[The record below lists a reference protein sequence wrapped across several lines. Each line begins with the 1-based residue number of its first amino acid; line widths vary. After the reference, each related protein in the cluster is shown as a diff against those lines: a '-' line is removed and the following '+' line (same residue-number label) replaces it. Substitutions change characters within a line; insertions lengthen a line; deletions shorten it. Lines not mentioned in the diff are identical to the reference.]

1 MTVYIVIMLAF
12 IARRIFNS
20 IILLLLVSFITFA
33 VMKLDCSIPAL
44 HYELKLF
51 GHKLFLLEMQ
61 ETKVSAGD
69 PLADMRLN
77 PAISKET
84 IAAEEKRLG
93 LDKSFMQQYLTW
105 LANILHGDFGYSQT
119 NRRVIYLLKPAL
131 WNTFVLNI
139 LALLATWAI
148 AVPLGVIA
156 AVKRGSRL
164 DLSLG
169 VLSACTMSM
178 PSFVLAIFGLLIAL
192 YTGAFPI
199 GGLTS
204 TMFEEMNPL
213 EQLLDLTRHLLLPVG
228 ILTIMGLASI
238 QRQMRANL
246 LDVLDESY
254 IRTAR
259 AKGLSEPV
267 VIFKHA
273 VRNAINPLIT
283 ILGYEFSNLF
293 VGSALIEMVLSYP
306 GLGYLTLEAARKLDI
321 NIVMANLLIGSVM
334 LLLGNLLAD
343 LLLKRVD
350 PRVAEM

>member
-1 MTVYIVIMLAF
+1 MLAF
-12 IARRIFNS
+12 IIRRIFNS

-33 VMKLDCSIPAL
+33 VMKMNFTIPNISVL
-44 HYELKLF
+44 GFH
-51 GHKLFLLEMQ
+51 MQ

-77 PAISKET
+77 PSISKDT
-84 IAAEEKRLG
+84 IRAEEKRLG
-93 LDKSFMQQYLTW
+93 LDKKFTEQYFIW
-105 LANILHGDFGYSQT
+105 LGNILQGDFGYSQN
-119 NRRVIYLLKPAL
+119 NRRVIDLLKPAL
-131 WNTFVLNI
+131 WNTLILNI
-139 LALLATWAI
+139 LALLMTWAL

-156 AVKRGSRL
+156 AVKRGSKL
-164 DLSLG
+164 DLGLG
-169 VLSACTMSM
+169 ILSACSMSM

-192 YTGAFPI
+192 NTGLFPI

-204 TMFEEMNPL
+204 TMFEEL
-213 EQLLDLTRHLLLPVG
+213 SWWEQLIDLARHLALPVI
-228 ILTIMGLASI
+228 ILTILGLASI

-246 LDVLDESY
+246 LDVLDDSY

-259 AKGLSEPV
+259 AKGLSETT
-267 VIFKHA
+267 VIVKHA
-273 VRNAINPLIT
+273 VRNAINPLVT
-283 ILGYEFSNLF
+283 ILGYEFSSLF

-343 LLLKRVD
+343 ILLTRVD
-350 PRVAEM
+350 PRVSLQQIS

>member
-1 MTVYIVIMLAF
+1 MLAF
-12 IARRIFNS
+12 IIRRIFNS

-33 VMKLDCSIPAL
+33 VMKMNFTVP
-44 HYELKLF
+44 ELNVSLF
-51 GHKLFLLEMQ
+51 GQKFSMQ

-77 PAISKET
+77 PSISKDT

-93 LDKSFMQQYLTW
+93 LDKKFTQQYFIW
-105 LANILHGDFGYSQT
+105 LGNILQGDFGYSQN
-119 NRRVIYLLKPAL
+119 NRRVIDLLKPAL
-131 WNTFVLNI
+131 WNTLILNI
-139 LALLATWAI
+139 LALLMTWAI

-156 AVKRGSRL
+156 AVKRGTKI
-164 DLSLG
+164 DLGLG
-169 VLSACTMSM
+169 ILSACSMSM

-192 YTGAFPI
+192 NTGLFPI

-204 TMFEEMNPL
+204 TMFEELNPWQ
-213 EQLLDLTRHLLLPVG
+213 QLIDLARHLALPVI
-228 ILTIMGLASI
+228 ILTILGLASI

-246 LDVLDESY
+246 LDVLDDSY

-259 AKGLSEPV
+259 AKGLSETT
-267 VIFKHA
+267 VIVKHA
-273 VRNAINPLIT
+273 VRNAINPLVT
-283 ILGYEFSNLF
+283 ILGYEFSSLF

-343 LLLKRVD
+343 LLLTKVD
-350 PRVAEM
+350 PRVSLQQIS

>member
-1 MTVYIVIMLAF
+1 MLAF
-12 IARRIFNS
+12 IIRRIFNS

-33 VMKLDCSIPAL
+33 VMKMNFTIPEISVL
-44 HYELKLF
+44 GFH
-51 GHKLFLLEMQ
+51 MQ
-61 ETKVSAGD
+61 ETRISAGD

-77 PAISKET
+77 PSISKDT

-93 LDKSFMQQYLTW
+93 LDKGFSEQYCVW
-105 LANILHGDFGYSQT
+105 LGNILRGDFGYSQN
-119 NRRVIYLLKPAL
+119 NRRVVELLKPAL
-131 WNTFVLNI
+131 WNTLILNV

-156 AVKRGSRL
+156 AVKRGSKL
-164 DLSLG
+164 DLGLG
-169 VLSACTMSM
+169 VLSACSMSM

-192 YTGAFPI
+192 NTGLFPI

-204 TMFEEMNPL
+204 TMFEELNWWQ
-213 EQLLDLTRHLLLPVG
+213 QLIDLARHLALPVI
-228 ILTIMGLASI
+228 ILTILGLASI

-246 LDVLDESY
+246 LDVLDEPY
-254 IRTAR
+254 IRSAR
-259 AKGLSEPV
+259 AKGLSETT
-267 VIFKHA
+267 VIVKHA
-273 VRNAINPLIT
+273 VRNAINPLVT
-283 ILGYEFSNLF
+283 ILGYEFSSLF

-343 LLLKRVD
+343 ILLTRVD
-350 PRVAEM
+350 PRVSLQQIS